1 MDSQTLMLIILIV
14 VLIFI
19 YKVMS
24 SVGTKMANQE
34 KEVDEY
40 VAQKLMLKVFF
51 DRGKKSAMADLGEFD
66 KTGVMRIVMF
76 LTEPPKNEIER
87 QAEGK
92 WMDAGP
98 AVVRITKDTDE
109 VISWKYIK

>member
-1 MDSQTLMLIILIV
+1 MDSQTLILIILVV

-24 SVGTKMANQE
+24 SVSMKMANQE
-34 KEVDEY
+34 KEEEY
-40 VAQKLMLKVFF
+40 LAQKLLLKVYF
-51 DRGKKSAMADLGEFD
+51 DREKRSAIADLGEFD
-66 KTGVMRIVMF
+66 KTGVIRIVMF

-92 WMDAGP
+92 WADAGP
-98 AVVRITKDTDE
+98 AVVKIKKDTNE

>member
-14 VLIFI
+14 ILIFI

-34 KEVDEY
+34 KEEEY
-40 VAQKLMLKVFF
+40 IAQKLLLKVFF
-51 DRGKKSAMADLGEFD
+51 DRGKRSAIADLGEFD
-66 KTGVMRIVMF
+66 KTGIIRIVMF
-76 LTEPPKNEIER
+76 VTEPPKNEIER

-92 WMDAGP
+92 WADAGS
-98 AVVRITKDTDE
+98 AVVKIKKDTNE
-109 VISWKYIK
+109 VVSWRYIK